1 MPRGR
6 LGGHIGGFFFS
17 VVSTR
22 GNGLVHYHIYLV
34 GLHDGISSIGGVHQ
48 TVSLLALPL
57 QHLFTTDRTPKR
69 VKDSIINKE
78 N

>member
-6 LGGHIGGFFFS
+6 LGGQIGGFFFS

-22 GNGLVHYHIYLV
+22 GNGLVYYHIYLV
-34 GLHDGISSIGGVHQ
+34 GLYGGNSSIGGVHQ

-57 QHLFTTDRTPKR
+57 CTSLIFDFIVISEPTRT
-69 VKDSIINKE
+69 
-78 N
+78 